1 MDTSRRGGVLRLR
14 DVPGAWLQDPVAI
27 GYVFL
32 RVVKRG
38 KKTVATPVA
47 KLLLQMLDSKPD
59 GEVPPGTPVTPEPCT
74 LALLGL
80 GALPLAARLRRR
92 QA

>member
-1 MDTSRRGGVLRLR
+1 VSSGGEQILNTEIIAPNGFGDLRQPR
-14 DVPGAWLQDPVAI
+14 ISGATL
-27 GYVFL
+27 
-32 RVVKRG
+32 
-38 KKTVATPVA
+38 
-47 KLLLQMLDSKPD
+47 
-59 GEVPPGTPVTPEPCT
+59 GEVPPGTSATPEPCT